1 MNKNNK
7 TEKFHV
13 NITPLPNTR
22 YDWDLLNIL
31 LNFVVRLILSHRA
44 TDVVIE
50 CFDLKDPSAK
60 TVAAT
65 NATNP
70 DNEAW
75 RDLFTRCE
83 LFLFSQC
90 YPNFR
95 QNKIVAH
102 LEAELYK
109 ERTRNTY
116 SPAVSPALSRKPSNF
131 SFSPSPPSN
140 PPHNIY
146 PIPVHVSNNVS
157 DLE

>member
-31 LNFVVRLILSHRA
+31 PNFVVRLILSHRA

-60 TVAAT
+60 TEA
-65 NATNP
+65 ATNP

-83 LFLFSQC
+83 LFLIF
-90 YPNFR
+90 PN
-95 QNKIVAH
+95 A
-102 LEAELYK
+102 
-109 ERTRNTY
+109 
-116 SPAVSPALSRKPSNF
+116 NF
-131 SFSPSPPSN
+131 
-140 PPHNIY
+140 
-146 PIPVHVSNNVS
+146 
-157 DLE
+157 

>member
-22 YDWDLLNIL
+22 YNWDLLNIL
-31 LNFVVRLILSHRA
+31 SNFVVRLILSHRA
-44 TDVVIE
+44 SDVVIE

-83 LFLFSQC
+83 LYLIFPMLFS
-90 YPNFR
+90 NF
-95 QNKIVAH
+95 
-102 LEAELYK
+102 
-109 ERTRNTY
+109 
-116 SPAVSPALSRKPSNF
+116 
-131 SFSPSPPSN
+131 
-140 PPHNIY
+140 
-146 PIPVHVSNNVS
+146 
-157 DLE
+157 

>member
-1 MNKNNK
+1 M
-7 TEKFHV
+7 
-13 NITPLPNTR
+13 
-22 YDWDLLNIL
+22 
-31 LNFVVRLILSHRA
+31 ILSHRA

-50 CFDLKDPSAK
+50 CFDLKDQSAK
-60 TVAAT
+60 TVA
-65 NATNP
+65 ATNP

-83 LFLFSQC
+83 LIFIFSKCNFLI
-90 YPNFR
+90 FR

-146 PIPVHVSNNVS
+146 TIPVHVSNNVP
-157 DLE
+157 DLEEGLP